1 MILCDASALVAL
13 ISQDD
18 NNHDRCVAILPNL
31 EAPLVTTWSCFTE
44 AMYLL
49 GRYGGWPAQQELWEY
64 VADQLLVFHLPDE
77 AEQRRMQELMAQYRD
92 IPMDLAD
99 ASLVATAETLN
110 QKQIFTLDRDFYI
123 YRLPGNKPFH
133 VAP

>member
-123 YRLPGNKPFH
+123 YRLPGNKPFN